1 MATASL
7 GRLTLDLVAKV
18 AGYTEPLSRAE
29 RQTRK
34 STKAISD
41 SFDLASLAAKG
52 FGVVLG
58 GLSVGSVIAYSE
70 KVITA
75 GNDIQRFAKL
85 ANASVGQFQYY
96 AQGAETAG
104 ISIESFAD
112 KLKDM
117 QDRIGD
123 FQQTGGGPLADFF
136 TNIAPRVGVTIQQ
149 FQKLSGPEAL
159 QLFYNSLE
167 KAGASTNDMKFYMES
182 IISDSSLLIP
192 LLEKNGQGFKYWGNA
207 AEKAGAIMSNDM
219 VSSLADA
226 KKNLQLFDIQWQGLQ
241 ATLINDAIPV
251 IETVIENWDKVEAG
265 AVALSAVIGTR
276 LALSFGIAGTQ
287 AALSLIQYGRYQ
299 IALARMA
306 GETITLAT
314 ATRGLSGAMLGLMG
328 GPLGLIALGVQ
339 VAIAGGTYYAM
350 TRKTEDATDAFD
362 TQGKSIGEL
371 VTHYNS
377 LSDAKKRAF
386 AYDAAQDLKSDTEA
400 YENAKN
406 QVAAYAS
413 GLAETVLKQGESS
426 EKIKEWRAEFL
437 KGGISADELSNRIGS
452 LSDVSDVYNA
462 NMVKY
467 ASLATQAKTKM
478 DAQKKVTD
486 SLTGVT
492 DKASDAQKNI
502 NKVLTDQARLLGIMP
517 SRWNA
522 YTQKQRES
530 LTNILSDKQREEYI
544 KTNVDLGWSKEKAEY
559 FADYRNS
566 AGLGYV
572 GSKLD
577 ADQMRIVNMGFNQ
590 KNYNFNKAELAA
602 IAKVQ
607 GIAKAN
613 NFAQIEG
620 LYGLPAGT
628 LAALV
633 LQESGGNPNA
643 VSPTGAKGLFQTT
656 GIYRVGKD
664 LSTVEKQAAAAA
676 KYISESYQEFGNLS
690 DAITSYNSG
699 VAGLKDYKNG
709 GRSPEKRKEIAG
721 YAPGVQRWLAGVNGK
736 TNIDNSLIMP
746 TQADFLAQQAIAA
759 QSAKE
764 LSDKRK
770 DIDTQYYKASEKL
783 AEEHKDRVEAI
794 NNAYAGTK
802 ELKDRLAQES
812 ALYLDQTTKLRVQR
826 EEDYANLTAFETD
839 RIKQLEDYYSRQ
851 IELAKT
857 NTELND
863 KERAKEISALQR
875 KRDFEI
881 SEVRRE
887 QQEQVQSAFEAYMNE
902 TEIVLKRY
910 KRERDAIKEN
920 HELAKEYRDELLR
933 AKDMDI
939 ASVLTKN
946 TQSIDDIRWQNL
958 EAMVERNNPNSAARM
973 GLENSRLGAQENLD
987 SKYREQRTG
996 IFETVDDE
1004 TARNEKLLAVHEQY
1018 LQAKALLDQN
1028 YAQAEL
1034 QLRQNQAFTAVQTT
1048 TDMMASIFG
1057 EQSTAYKA
1065 MFEMQR
1071 AYAVAQVLMN
1081 APTTFSNVYTS
1092 VSQIPLVGWLMAPIL
1107 AGAAVGL
1114 QLAQAAKVGSVSVAG
1129 FATGG
1134 HITGPGTGTSDDI
1147 PIWASNGEFMLKAAA
1162 VQKIGL
1168 DNLNYMNQTGKLPN
1182 MYADSGLIAPEKYLS
1197 TKDIPEAKNSSGR
1210 STSNGST
1217 GDTYHLT
1224 ASFIDTK
1231 DADRW
1236 LKKRGKALANGLKEY
1251 NRNFGK

>member
-29 RQTRK
+29 RETKK
-34 STKAISD
+34 STKAIAD
-41 SFDLASLAAKG
+41 SFDLASLAATG

-85 ANASVGQFQYY
+85 SNASVGQFQYY
-96 AQGAETAG
+96 AKGAETAG
-104 ISIESFAD
+104 ISLESFANQ
-112 KLKDM
+112 LKDM

-123 FQQTGGGPLADFF
+123 FQETGGGPLADFF

-167 KAGASTNDMKFYMES
+167 KTGKSANDITFYMES
-182 IISDSSLLIP
+182 IISDSSLLVP
-192 LLEKNGQGFKYWGNA
+192 LLEKNGKGFKYWGDA
-207 AEKAGAIMSNDM
+207 AQKAGAILSDDM
-219 VSSLADA
+219 IGNLTAA
-226 KKNLQLFDIQWQGLQ
+226 KMNLQLMDLQWQGVEARLVNNVVPVLQ
-241 ATLINDAIPV
+241 DVA
-251 IETVIENWDKVEAG
+251 ENWDQIKGVTI
-265 AVALSAVIGTR
+265 AVAAGLSARLVPSLILTSIQLVQTSIFSVRAGVGLIGFSRSVGVATN
-276 LALSFGIAGTQ
+276 ALTLFKGVAAFLGGPAGIAMLAFQ
-287 AALSLIQYGRYQ
+287 A
-299 IALARMA
+299 
-306 GETITLAT
+306 
-314 ATRGLSGAMLGLMG
+314 
-328 GPLGLIALGVQ
+328 
-339 VAIAGGTYYAM
+339 AIAGGTYYAM

-362 TQGKSIGEL
+362 TQGKSIDEL

-566 AGLGYV
+566 TGLGYV

-770 DIDTQYYKASEKL
+770 DIDTQYYKESEKL

-1092 VSQIPLVGWLMAPIL
+1092 VSQIPLVGWLMAPLL

-1134 HITGPGTGTSDDI
+1134 HITGPGSGTSDDI

-1168 DNLNYMNQTGKLPN
+1168 ENLNYMNQTGKLPN
-1182 MYADSGLIAPEKYLS
+1182 MYADGGLIAPEKYLS
-1197 TKDIPEAKNSSGR
+1197 TKDIPESRSPSGR
-1210 STSNGST
+1210 SSSNGST

>member
-18 AGYTEPLSRAE
+18 AGYTEPLGRAE
-29 RQTRK
+29 RETKK
-34 STKAISD
+34 STKSISD
-41 SFDLASLAAKG
+41 SFDLASLAVKG
-52 FGVVLG
+52 FGVALG
-58 GLSVGSVIAYSE
+58 GLSVASVIAYSE

-96 AQGAETAG
+96 AKGAETAG
-104 ISIESFAD
+104 ISLESFAD

-192 LLEKNGQGFKYWGNA
+192 LLEKNGKGFKLWGDA
-207 AEKAGAIMSNDM
+207 AQKAGAILSDDM
-219 VSSLADA
+219 IGNLTAA
-226 KKNLQLFDIQWQGLQ
+226 KMNLQLMDLQWQGVEARLVNNIVPVLQ
-241 ATLINDAIPV
+241 DVA
-251 IETVIENWDKVEAG
+251 ENWDQIKGVTI
-265 AVALSAVIGTR
+265 AVAAGLSARLVPSLILTSIQLVQTSIFAVRAGVGLIGFSRSVGVATN
-276 LALSFGIAGTQ
+276 ALTLFKGVAAFLGGPAGIAMLAFQ
-287 AALSLIQYGRYQ
+287 A
-299 IALARMA
+299 
-306 GETITLAT
+306 
-314 ATRGLSGAMLGLMG
+314 
-328 GPLGLIALGVQ
+328 
-339 VAIAGGTYYAM
+339 AIAGGTYYAM

-386 AYDAAQDLKSDTEA
+386 AYDAAQDLKADTEA
-400 YENAKN
+400 YETAKN

-530 LTNILSDKQREEYI
+530 LTNILSDKQREDYI

-887 QQEQVQSAFEAYMNE
+887 QQEQVQSAFEAYLNE
-902 TEIVLKRY
+902 TEIVVKRY
-910 KRERDAIKEN
+910 QREREEIIKN
-920 HELAKEYRDELLR
+920 YQ
-933 AKDMDI
+933 
-939 ASVLTKN
+939 LTKDTRDKLLQAN
-946 TQSIDDIRWQNL
+946 QMNSFFAMNQASDSVFQLGQNAAQALYQQNDPNGYARWSLQNQYSSDMGGLNDAYKNQVSGIDLISD
-958 EAMVERNNPNSAARM
+958 EAERNN
-973 GLENSRLGAQENLD
+973 Q
-987 SKYREQRTG
+987 
-996 IFETVDDE
+996 
-1004 TARNEKLLAVHEQY
+1004 LLAAHEQY
-1018 LQAKALLDQN
+1018 LQARNALTANYSQQEADLNNQLYANNLAIMGSAFGSMGNLVKAYAGENSEAYQAMIMAQKAANLASVIMNGYTAISAAWASAPFPANLPAVALATAKTGVLQAALETFTPNITGMAHNGIDHIPKEGTWLLDGGERVLN
-1028 YAQAEL
+1028 PK
-1034 QLRQNQAFTAVQTT
+1034 QNQDLTRFLNDRESANNG
-1048 TDMMASIFG
+1048 SI
-1057 EQSTAYKA
+1057 S
-1065 MFEMQR
+1065 
-1071 AYAVAQVLMN
+1071 
-1081 APTTFSNVYTS
+1081 
-1092 VSQIPLVGWLMAPIL
+1092 I
-1107 AGAAVGL
+1107 
-1114 QLAQAAKVGSVSVAG
+1114 KVDV
-1129 FATGG
+1129 
-1134 HITGPGTGTSDDI
+1134 
-1147 PIWASNGEFMLKAAA
+1147 N
-1162 VQKIGL
+1162 
-1168 DNLNYMNQTGKLPN
+1168 
-1182 MYADSGLIAPEKYLS
+1182 DSGV
-1197 TKDIPEAKNSSGR
+1197 
-1210 STSNGST
+1210 STSG
-1217 GDTYHLT
+1217 
-1224 ASFIDTK
+1224 
-1231 DADRW
+1231 
-1236 LKKRGKALANGLKEY
+1236 ANTQDQKQLGQMIGNAVRAVIRQEQRQGGLLSK
-1251 NRNFGK
+1251 